1 MWEHVK
7 GWRAYERDEPWGD
20 KRADD
25 RAAANTMWVIGAGHT
40 GDLPELTYPYFADA
54 GQLWEKHQ
62 ELENR
67 RAQHDSPEHQ
77 AKLKAAREKYWREK
91 GSK

>member
-40 GDLPELTYPYFADA
+40 GDLPE
-54 GQLWEKHQ
+54 
-62 ELENR
+62 
-67 RAQHDSPEHQ
+67 HDSPEHQ